1 MRYEKWDVPENA
13 PSIPEE
19 MLSAGYTPLLA
30 AVLCARG
37 LGDVDEARRFIECD
51 AGSLHDPFMLD
62 GMELA
67 VERLSLAIDR
77 RETIA
82 VYGDYDVDGITSGC
96 LVTDYLRSRGL
107 SPVLYI
113 PDRLGEGYGLNK
125 SAIKTLS
132 DQGVTLI
139 ITVDCGVTAVEETEY
154 AASLGMDTIITDHHE
169 CSDNIPDVVA
179 VVNPKKQCCGYPSRT
194 LAGVG
199 VAFKLICALHGD
211 SEEIL
216 ERYSDMVAV
225 GTVADVMPLVGEN
238 RYLVRRGI
246 EKLRAG
252 PRPGLGALMSEA
264 GINRERINSVSIGF
278 TLAPRI
284 NAAGRLGM
292 VNVAVSLLLTN
303 DAAEAEVLA
312 KDLCG
317 FNRLRQELEAKI
329 WREAEEELG
338 PPPGREPIVLARE
351 GWHQGVIGI
360 VASRLAE
367 SYCVPAV
374 MISLDGDSGKGSCR
388 SSDEWSLFE
397 ALAHCSEYLESYG
410 GHALAAG
417 LTIKRS
423 CVEDF
428 KKEFS
433 KRYKASRCRR
443 EKMLHVDLTVSMPQM
458 LTLECAESLELLEPC
473 GQGNQRPQAALLD
486 AVVESVVPLAG
497 GRHVRLYIEKFYQT
511 YECVFFSQSYEDFE
525 FHRGDTIDLAF
536 FPQINEYRGRRSV
549 QLLIADIR
557 EAEVYE
563 LCRRAMDGT
572 ILPEESEGH
581 VPERPDFAR
590 LWRNVLSLTD
600 GGKLEGYEA
609 DFHVALQ
616 KLGVRENY
624 LKTAIGL
631 SVLTELGLLG
641 YEMKGGNLS
650 LMLKNKHEKVQL
662 QDSQILR
669 RLKKESD

>member
-1 MRYEKWDVPENA
+1 MRYEKWDIPENA
-13 PSIPEE
+13 PCIPEE

-37 LGDVDEARRFIECD
+37 LSDVDEAQHFIEAD
-51 AGSLHDPFMLD
+51 ISSLHDPFMLD
-62 GMELA
+62 GMERA

-77 RETIA
+77 RETVA

-96 LVTDYLRSRGL
+96 LVTDYLRLRGL

-125 SAIKTLS
+125 FAIKTLS
-132 DQGVTLI
+132 DQGVTLV

-179 VVNPKKQCCGYPSRT
+179 VVNPKKQCCGYPSRS

-211 SEEIL
+211 VEEML
-216 ERYSDMVAV
+216 CRYSDMVAV

-246 EKLRAG
+246 EKLRAA
-252 PRPGLGALMSEA
+252 PRPGLKALMSEA
-264 GINRERINSVSIGF
+264 GVNRERINTVSIGF

-303 DAAEAEVLA
+303 DIAEAEDLA
-312 KDLCG
+312 KELCG

-329 WREAEEELG
+329 WKEAEEELG
-338 PPPGREPIVLARE
+338 PPPRTEPIVLARE

-367 SYCVPAV
+367 SYGVPAV
-374 MISLDGDSGKGSCR
+374 MISLDGESGKGSCR
-388 SSDEWSLFE
+388 SGDEWSLFD
-397 ALAHCSEYLESYG
+397 ALVNCSEYLESYG

-417 LTIKRS
+417 LTIRRS
-423 CVEDF
+423 CLEDF
-428 KKEFS
+428 RRAFS
-433 KRYKASRCRR
+433 KHYKTCKCQR
-443 EKMLHVDLTVSMPQM
+443 EKMLQVDLTVSMPQM

-473 GQGNQRPQAALLD
+473 GQGNQRPQAVLLD

-511 YECVFFSQSYEDFE
+511 YECVFFSQSYEEFE
-525 FHRGDTIDLAF
+525 FHRGDTIDLVF

-549 QLLIADIR
+549 QLLITDIR

-572 ILPEESEGH
+572 LSPEEAGGH
-581 VPERPDFAR
+581 VPDRPDFAR
-590 LWRNVLSLTD
+590 LWRKVLSLTD
-600 GGKLEGYEA
+600 GGKLAGYEA

-616 KLGVRENY
+616 QLGVRENY

-631 SVLTELGLLG
+631 SVLIELGLLDC
-641 YEMKGGNLS
+641 EMKGENLS
-650 LMLKNKHEKVQL
+650 LILNNKNEKVNL
-662 QDSQILR
+662 QDSHILR
-669 RLKKESD
+669 SLRRDSK